1 MPAIAVVGAQWGD
14 EAKGHIIDLLAERA
28 SLVVRCQGGPNA
40 GHTVVTAQGTFR
52 LHLVPCGALRP
63 GVRSVIGH
71 GVVVD
76 PFGLLDELDTLAAAG
91 VDPGALVLS
100 ERAQLIMPYHRRVDV
115 LEERARGEAMIGTT
129 GRGIGPAY
137 ADKAS
142 RAGLRVCDALGPS
155 GRKELQRAALRGER
169 LIRGFDDGA
178 MGGEDAPAAAPR
190 EDIDSYIA
198 AVERLRPYVG
208 DALAVVHEALDRGET
223 ILLEGAQ
230 AALLDLDTGTYPFV
244 TSSCTLVAGAL
255 AGAGVPPS
263 ALAATVGVY
272 KAYPTRVGTGPF
284 PSEMDPATGD
294 RVREIGHEY
303 GATTGR
309 PRRCGW
315 FDAVTARYSARLN
328 GYSAVALTHLDVF
341 DTFPTLR
348 LCTGYRLRG
357 ETIHRVPALAA
368 DLASC
373 EPIYEEAPG
382 WRAPTTGA
390 RRPEE
395 LPDAARAYI
404 ARIEE
409 LVGVPVALVT
419 VGPERDEAIELRPL
433 L

>member
-1 MPAIAVVGAQWGD
+1 
-14 EAKGHIIDLLAERA
+14 
-28 SLVVRCQGGPNA
+28 
-40 GHTVVTAQGTFR
+40 
-52 LHLVPCGALRP
+52 
-63 GVRSVIGH
+63 
-71 GVVVD
+71 
-76 PFGLLDELDTLAAAG
+76 
-91 VDPGALVLS
+91 
-100 ERAQLIMPYHRRVDV
+100 V
-115 LEERARGEAMIGTT
+115 LEERARGEALIGTT

-142 RAGLRVCDALGPS
+142 RTGLRVCDALSPT
-155 GRKELQRAALRGER
+155 GRHELRRAARRAAR
-169 LIRGFDDGA
+169 LIGSFDDGMTTEA
-178 MGGEDAPAAAPR
+178 ETSPVEDVDR
-190 EDIDSYIA
+190 YIEA
-198 AVERLRPYVG
+198 LERLRPYVG
-208 DALAVVHEALDRGET
+208 DALTIVHDALDRGET

-263 ALAATVGVY
+263 ALTGAVGVY

-284 PSEMDPATGD
+284 PSEMDRATGD
-294 RVREIGHEY
+294 LTREIGHEY

-357 ETIHRVPALAA
+357 AVIDRVPPLAIDLAA
-368 DLASC
+368 C
-373 EPIYEEAPG
+373 EPIYEELPG
-382 WRAPTTGA
+382 WLTPTTGA
-390 RRPEE
+390 RAVED
-395 LPDAARAYI
+395 LPDAARVYI
-404 ARIEE
+404 ARVEQ

-419 VGPERDEAIELRPL
+419 VGPERDEAVHLRPL

>member
-14 EAKGHIIDLLAERA
+14 EAKGHVIDLLAEHA

-40 GHTVVTAQGTFR
+40 GHTVVTPRGTFR

-76 PFGLLDELDTLAAAG
+76 PFGLLEELDTLAAAG
-91 VDPGALVLS
+91 VEPTSLLLS
-100 ERAQLIMPYHRRVDV
+100 ERAHLIMPYHRRLDL
-115 LEERARGEAMIGTT
+115 LEERARGEAAIGTT

-142 RAGLRVCDALGPS
+142 RTGLRVCDALSPT
-155 GRKELQRAALRGER
+155 GRKELQRAARRARR
-169 LIRGFDDGA
+169 LIGSFD
-178 MGGEDAPAAAPR
+178 AAAGAPDTPDADPG
-190 EDIDSYIA
+190 EDIDRYIEA
-198 AVERLRPYVG
+198 LERLRPYVG
-208 DALAVVHEALDRGET
+208 DALTVVHDALDRGET
-223 ILLEGAQ
+223 VLLEGAQ
-230 AALLDLDTGTYPFV
+230 AALLDLDAGAYPFV

-255 AGAGVPPS
+255 AGAGIPPS
-263 ALAATVGVY
+263 ALKGTIGVY
-272 KAYPTRVGTGPF
+272 KAYPTRVGAGPF
-284 PSEMDPATGD
+284 PSEMDFETGNT
-294 RVREIGHEY
+294 VREIGHEY

-328 GYSAVALTHLDVF
+328 GYSALALTHLDVF
-341 DTFPTLR
+341 DGFPTLR

-357 ETIHRVPALAA
+357 DVIHRVPPLAA
-368 DLASC
+368 DLAAC
-373 EPIYEEAPG
+373 EPIYEDLSG
-382 WRAPTTGA
+382 WRRPTAAA
-390 RRPEE
+390 RRGED
-395 LPDAARAYI
+395 LPDAARAFI
-404 ARIEE
+404 ARVEE

-419 VGPERDEAIELRPL
+419 VGPERDEAIHLRPL

>member
-14 EAKGHIIDLLAERA
+14 EAKGHIIDLLAARA

-91 VDPGALVLS
+91 VDPSALVLS
-100 ERAQLIMPYHRRVDV
+100 ERAHLIAPYHRQLDV

-142 RAGLRVCDALGPS
+142 RTGLRVCDALSPS
-155 GRKELQRAALRGER
+155 GRQELRRAARHAER
-169 LIRGFDDGA
+169 LIHGFDDGTA
-178 MGGEDAPAAAPR
+178 IDAETSPSEDVDRYLEAL
-190 EDIDSYIA
+190 
-198 AVERLRPYVG
+198 ERLRPYVG
-208 DALAVVHEALDRGET
+208 DTLTIVHDALDRGGT

-272 KAYPTRVGTGPF
+272 KTYPTRVGTGPF
-284 PSEMDPATGD
+284 PSEMDGATGD
-294 RVREIGHEY
+294 LTREIGHEY

-357 ETIHRVPALAA
+357 AVIDRVPPLAA
-368 DLASC
+368 DLAAC
-373 EPIYEEAPG
+373 EPIYEEVEG
-382 WRAPTTGA
+382 WRVPTNSA
-390 RRPEE
+390 RAVED

-404 ARIEE
+404 ARVEE

-419 VGPERDEAIELRPL
+419 VGPERDEVVWLRPL